1 MKYKLTRSRR
11 FSVSLQI
18 TATGHLVVRAP
29 YLYPTYLIDRFVESK
44 KDWIF
49 KRKLEQQKIVPRP
62 KRFIADLE
70 LELLIK
76 KLVGK
81 YSQKMELSPSTIRF
95 TKVKTYWGSCSPT
108 GVVSFNLK
116 LAFTNESVVEYV
128 VVHELT
134 HLRWRGHGPRFWSM
148 VEKYYPQT
156 KEVRTFLRTI
166 PRSL

>member
-29 YLYPTYLIDRFVESK
+29 YLYPTYLLDRFVESK
-44 KDWIF
+44 KDWIA
-49 KRKLEQQKIVPRP
+49 KRKLEQQKVAPKP
-62 KRFIADLE
+62 KRFITDLE

-76 KLVGK
+76 KLVAK
-81 YSQKMELSPSTIRF
+81 YSKKMELNPSSIRF

-116 LAFTNESVVEYV
+116 LAYTNANVVEYV

-134 HLRWRGHGPRFWSM
+134 HLRWRGHGPRFWNM

-156 KEVRTFLRTI
+156 KEIRAFLRTI

>member
-11 FSVSLQI
+11 LSVSLQI

-44 KDWIF
+44 KDWIA
-49 KRKLEQQKIVPRP
+49 KRTLEQKKIVTKP
-62 KRFIADLE
+62 KRFITDLE
-70 LELLIK
+70 LEQLIK

-81 YSQKMELSPSTIRF
+81 YSKKMELNPSAIRY
-95 TKVKTYWGSCSPT
+95 THVKTYWGSCSPT

-134 HLRWRGHGPRFWSM
+134 HLRWRGHGPRFWGM
-148 VEKYYPQT
+148 VEKYYSKT
-156 KEVRTFLRTI
+156 KEVRKMLRAI

>member
-1 MKYKLTRSRR
+1 MQYKLTRSRR

-18 TATGHLVVRAP
+18 TATGRLVVRAP

-44 KDWIF
+44 KDWIK
-49 KRKLEQQKIVPRP
+49 KRKLELLKVVPKP
-62 KRFIADLE
+62 KRFTTGSE
-70 LELLIK
+70 LKIIIQKYLTHYS
-76 KLVGK
+76 KLMALK
-81 YSQKMELSPSTIRF
+81 PSSIRF

-116 LAFTNESVVEYV
+116 LAYTNAQVVEYV

-134 HLRWRGHGPRFWSM
+134 HLRWRGHGPRFWNM
-148 VEKYYPQT
+148 VEKYYPKT
-156 KEVRTFLRTI
+156 KEVRAYLRTI